1 MVVIPAGGN
10 SFTVIQNI
18 TFLGNGIGIEIIPI
32 FSGVSV
38 KRRMSVRMRRSVAT
52 VKMDRCLHINI
63 VGNPNH
69 EGLALPRFEC
79 WSRNTTVVGP
89 YRRFD
94 PWNKLVHGGGNVQ
107 AE

>member
-1 MVVIPAGGN
+1 
-10 SFTVIQNI
+10 
-18 TFLGNGIGIEIIPI
+18 
-32 FSGVSV
+32 
-38 KRRMSVRMRRSVAT
+38 MRRIVAT
-52 VKMDRCLHINI
+52 VQMDRCLHINI